1 MNASNIAYL
10 YGISEQEVFEV
21 TNPVDE
27 LGRIRAEIAA
37 LKESE
42 ERLLTLIKEA
52 GVGAYDGV
60 AYRATVSEVAPRE
73 SYDAKA
79 MEAKLRDL
87 GVDNRWFT
95 HNTKTTA
102 GYVTVRVTARK
113 SK

>member
-1 MNASNIAYL
+1 MDTASIVYL
-10 YGISEQEVFEV
+10 HDISEQEIFEV

-42 ERLLTLIKEA
+42 ERLIAQIKEA

-73 SYDAKA
+73 SYDTKA
-79 MEAKLRDL
+79 MEAKLRDM
-87 GVDNRWFT
+87 GVDNRWFI

-102 GYVTVRVTARK
+102 GYVTVRVSARK

>member
-10 YGISEQEVFEV
+10 HGISEQEVFEV